1 MYIAII
7 YTVLLV
13 VAIYIISLI
22 IYIIGNLISK
32 NRIKY
37 KDNPSVS
44 VIIAVKNGEK
54 SLPKLLNDLENQN
67 YEGKYEFI
75 IVDDQS
81 TDDTKNIIKS
91 LAKNNKIFKY
101 VSSTIG
107 NNKLFFKK
115 RALDAGIKIASNDI
129 LLFTDVDCRLK
140 PTWID
145 CMANCFN
152 QNVDYVIG
160 YSEVSKPYN
169 LISWFQKI
177 DLLMKGIQEIS

>member
-91 LAKNNKIFKY
+91 LAKNNKIF
-101 VSSTIG
+101 
-107 NNKLFFKK
+107 
-115 RALDAGIKIASNDI
+115 
-129 LLFTDVDCRLK
+129 
-140 PTWID
+140 
-145 CMANCFN
+145 
-152 QNVDYVIG
+152 
-160 YSEVSKPYN
+160 
-169 LISWFQKI
+169 
-177 DLLMKGIQEIS
+177 